1 MAVQPG
7 LGDHHAIG
15 AFHEVRTLR
24 PPLRLAPIA
33 IDRHTLIV
41 QRPQLR
47 SPLARAVVPVAG
59 GIAFFAVIALIL
71 WGIAALVSRNGS
83 GATANLAS
91 TVFRPGSVERYAA
104 IIDEDGPVLFP
115 DLLGTDGD
123 KSIVL
128 DHSGTDPMHN
138 WSIYLGH
145 PADRPIT
152 CKVTQV
158 RHTSRFTDCDGRTI
172 EVGQLARPPQGVAP
186 VVSAD
191 GILTLDLTPD

>member
-1 MAVQPG
+1 MV
-7 LGDHHAIG
+7 
-15 AFHEVRTLR
+15 VR
-24 PPLRLAPIA
+24 
-33 IDRHTLIV
+33 
-41 QRPQLR
+41 RPQLR
-47 SPLARAVVPVAG
+47 SPLARAVVPVLG
-59 GIAFFAVIALIL
+59 GIGFFAVLALVL
-71 WGIAALVSRNGS
+71 WGIASLVSQNGS

-91 TVFRPGSVERYAA
+91 TVFRPGSVGRYAA
-104 IIDEDGPVLFP
+104 LIEQDGPVLFP

-128 DHSGTDPMHN
+128 DHSSADPMN
-138 WSIYLGH
+138 GWNIYLGH

-158 RHTSRFTDCDGRTI
+158 QHTDRFTDCEGRTI
-172 EVGQLARPPQGVAP
+172 AVDELARPPKGIAP